1 VTQLEVH
8 PGVDYSALSANDLA
22 TACFQSGDELAWA
35 EFVRRFH
42 ALIASVAVRVARQW
56 GESSLQLVDDLIQ
69 ETYLKLCGG
78 GLLALRNFK
87 ARHDD
92 AIYGY
97 IKAFTAN
104 LVHDRFKSSRAQK
117 RGGGVNVSS
126 IDCELAAPTATE
138 TSVVI
143 LERKLLL
150 EKVAHCLQKV
160 SSGPN
165 AERDRRIFWLY
176 YRVGLTAQAIAAL
189 PTIGLSTKGVETII
203 LRLSRAIRQELT
215 VRAQA
220 GPHDQPNLE
229 GMSPE
234 NSF

>member
-1 VTQLEVH
+1 
-8 PGVDYSALSANDLA
+8 VDYSALSANDLA
-22 TACFQSGDELAWA
+22 TTCFQSGDELAWA
-35 EFVRRFH
+35 EFVRRFQP
-42 ALIASVAVRVARQW
+42 LIASVVVRVARQW
-56 GESSLQLVDDLIQ
+56 GESSLQVADDLIQ

-87 ARHDD
+87 AIHDD

-104 LVHDRFKSSRAQK
+104 LVHDRFKLSRAQK

-126 IDCELAAPTATE
+126 MDYELAGPAPAATE
-138 TSVVI
+138 TSVVS

-176 YRVGLTAQAIAAL
+176 YRVGLTASAIAAL
-189 PTIGLSTKGVETII
+189 PTVELSTKGVETTI
-203 LRLSRAIRQELT
+203 LRLSRAIRQALT

-220 GPHDQPNLE
+220 DPHGQPNLE

-234 NSF
+234 KSF